1 MGTIIDVKDHNMVME
16 KSRID
21 ALKIHVDKDISNIND
36 SLNALN
42 NCWKDDKSASV
53 ISDLST
59 SLEGVKKANND
70 AKNSTEQYLHD
81 IGDILKI
88 Y

>member
-1 MGTIIDVKDHNMVME
+1 MGVIIDVKDHNMIME
-16 KSRID
+16 KSHIE
-21 ALKIHVDKDISNIND
+21 ALKNYVDKDISNIND

-42 NCWKDDKSASV
+42 NCWKDEKSASV

-59 SLEGVKKANND
+59 SLDNVKTANND
-70 AKNSTEQYLHD
+70 AKIKTEQYLQD
-81 IGDILKI
+81 IGNILKI